1 MKRIKLSGTNK
12 VNIKAIAEVE
22 LNGDFDTYEKLIQ
35 TPWGFVQMLIYE
47 EYYFRINSD
56 LSVTVL
62 YEERNGLTEIEI
74 ISAGGKEG
82 ILGLS
87 FEAEKQALTRL
98 SKRLI
103 KEGFTVVEGNYAG
116 MEKDE
121 KKKLK
126 KEKAEAKQRESES
139 K

>member
-1 MKRIKLSGTNK
+1 MERIKLSGTNK